1 MKKTLYA
8 GLSLVFCSSSAMAE
22 LTLSGFVD
30 MSAESITYQ
39 GKSARRLQS
48 GNLNT
53 SRIVFRDVEKL
64 DNNMEAQFVYEWR
77 FDRLCSRL
85 RYRPLASPLAPPASL
100 RLT

>member
-39 GKSARRLQS
+39 GKSAS
-48 GNLNT
+48 EN
-53 SRIVFRDVEKL
+53 DV
-64 DNNMEAQFVYEWR
+64 A
-77 FDRLCSRL
+77 
-85 RYRPLASPLAPPASL
+85 
-100 RLT
+100 